1 MAAGMAKAGLRPVV
15 SIYST
20 FLQRSFDQIIHD
32 VALQALP
39 VTICIDRAGLV
50 GDDGKTHQ
58 GVFDI
63 AYTRIVP
70 NMNVSAPKDENELQH
85 LLFTAIYSG
94 KPFAVRYPRGFG
106 IGVPL
111 DKEFQTLPIG
121 KSEVLRRGKDV
132 NLFAYGSMVTPATE
146 AVASLTSRG
155 IDCGVINARFAK
167 PLDVELIE
175 QTLVATPRLVTLEE
189 HLVSGGLGS
198 AVLEMAE
205 HRRLNASSIRVHA
218 IPDQFIDHGPQAYQR
233 AKFHLDAAG
242 IADAV
247 IEMYPDFER
256 SRTRARAAAVA
267 QKETV
272 TW

>member
-1 MAAGMAKAGLRPVV
+1 M
-15 SIYST
+15 
-20 FLQRSFDQIIHD
+20 H
-32 VALQALP
+32 ALA
-39 VTICIDRAGLV
+39 
-50 GDDGKTHQ
+50 
-58 GVFDI
+58 
-63 AYTRIVP
+63 
-70 NMNVSAPKDENELQH
+70 
-85 LLFTAIYSG
+85 
-94 KPFAVRYPRGFG
+94 
-106 IGVPL
+106 
-111 DKEFQTLPIG
+111 IG
-121 KSEVLRRGKDV
+121 KGEILRRGKDL

-146 AVASLTSRG
+146 AAASLTARG
-155 IDCGVINARFAK
+155 MDCGVINARFAK

-175 QTLVATPRLVTLEE
+175 QTLVLTPRLVTLEE

-233 AKFHLDAAG
+233 AKFRLDAAG

-247 IEMYPDFER
+247 VEMYSDFER
-256 SRTRARAAAVA
+256 SASRTRPRAAAA